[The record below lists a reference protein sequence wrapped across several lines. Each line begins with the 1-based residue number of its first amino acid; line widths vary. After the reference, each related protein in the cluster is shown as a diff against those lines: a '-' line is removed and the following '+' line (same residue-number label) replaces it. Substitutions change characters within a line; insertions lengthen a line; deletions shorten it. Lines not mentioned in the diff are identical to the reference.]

1 MNPDLESENI
11 KENLKKFFEILLDWE
26 RIKEEQ
32 NVRVQSN
39 WNSYLIVQISTKNV
53 GFYNWLFYKNKIL
66 KISKNKVFKI
76 YFKQRIL
83 SAKAIQNRQQNAG
96 KI

>member
-39 WNSYLIVQISTKNV
+39 
-53 GFYNWLFYKNKIL
+53 
-66 KISKNKVFKI
+66 
-76 YFKQRIL
+76 
-83 SAKAIQNRQQNAG
+83 
-96 KI
+96 